1 MLFPS
6 IPSHAGLVIAT
17 LSALWQ
23 TFARPV
29 FSESVKCQDAE
40 GSLKRVLESLVV
52 SEEENKWLFLS
63 AFIPPKV
70 SAREDS
76 SCTDMNANKRLGG
89 HQMLLLML
97 FTNSDMV
104 GFATLDSELLF
115 GVTFAISFLSR
126 ALLSFEFVEKI
137 KRNVFI

>member
-1 MLFPS
+1 M
-6 IPSHAGLVIAT
+6 
-17 LSALWQ
+17 
-23 TFARPV
+23 
-29 FSESVKCQDAE
+29 
-40 GSLKRVLESLVV
+40 V

-63 AFIPPKV
+63 PFIPPKV

-76 SCTDMNANKRLGG
+76 SCTDVNANKQLGG
-89 HQMLLLML
+89 HQTLLLVL
-97 FTNSDMV
+97 FTNSDMAV
-104 GFATLDSELLF
+104 FATLDSELLF